1 MEPRRFDAYFFA
13 KTFTSAYAFCYIAAP
28 LSGLH
33 LPFMGVALSH
43 AILIAVG
50 VGLIMAINVN
60 NTPFI
65 IFMAAFEALGCVVHF
80 FEVLPWVPQLTT
92 NGYLLMSMLDLTQ
105 CILLFVILEYKQ
117 LEKTRPLERA
127 TISIS

>member
-1 MEPRRFDAYFFA
+1 
-13 KTFTSAYAFCYIAAP
+13 
-28 LSGLH
+28 
-33 LPFMGVALSH
+33 
-43 AILIAVG
+43 
-50 VGLIMAINVN
+50 
-60 NTPFI
+60 
-65 IFMAAFEALGCVVHF
+65 MAAFEALGCVVHF

-127 TISIS
+127 PI

>member
-1 MEPRRFDAYFFA
+1 MEPRRFDAYFLA

-33 LPFMGVALSH
+33 LPFMGVTLSH

>member
-1 MEPRRFDAYFFA
+1 M
-13 KTFTSAYAFCYIAAP
+13 
-28 LSGLH
+28 
-33 LPFMGVALSH
+33 
-43 AILIAVG
+43 AVN
-50 VGLIMAINVN
+50 LN